1 MCHNRTLS
9 IVKAKCSR
17 VVHKEVD
24 EAVNDDVAQSCRGVI
39 QVIFHD
45 NVFLGLNLSFTTW
58 AAGGEVG
65 EESLSVFS
73 DRGMSS
79 SHVGETST

>member
-1 MCHNRTLS
+1 LCHNRTLS

-24 EAVNDDVAQSCRGVI
+24 EAVNNDVAQSCRGVI
-39 QVIFHD
+39 QVTFHD

-58 AAGGEVG
+58 AAGGEVEG
-65 EESLSVFS
+65 ESLSIFS
-73 DRGMSS
+73 DGGMSS